1 MNKQHSVGPNCIC
14 TSTST
19 ATPVNPDNL
28 SLAISRNNQF
38 GSPSTPLSR
47 VTEQFA
53 AMLQVDA
60 EQPSTPHVLTAR
72 DKKYDRQLRL
82 WAANGQAALEEAHV
96 LLLTAS
102 AAGAEILKNL
112 VLPGTGS
119 FTVADDKFVTEDD
132 IDSNFFLDDSSLGQP
147 RAVKVTEFLQ
157 ELNTDS
163 MGHSQILNLK
173 ELDSVHSSYWESFSL
188 VIAHQ
193 IRPSIL
199 MKVGKVLWG
208 KKIPLVVSNSIGF
221 YGYLRIVVPEHTVVE
236 SHPDSTVDLRLDCPW
251 PELQNFADAI
261 DLGGLDETDHA
272 HVPYVVI
279 LLKYLKQWRAE
290 HGGNPP
296 STYTEKN
303 QFKDLIRN
311 GIRSSDSENFDEAI
325 AAVLRATQKTTV
337 PIISVLNDLRAQ
349 HLHEDSTKFWIL
361 VRAAA
366 DFVAKEG
373 NLPLSGTLPDM
384 KADSLRY
391 IALQT
396 VYRNKAVQDRDWVK
410 HRVAELLSAI
420 DRPTDA
426 ISDDEVET
434 FCKFSPYIVVID
446 GRSLE
451 EEYNPETAKATTIL
465 TALQEENGLMPIYLG
480 FRALE
485 TFEERNGRFPGVLE
499 DTGDDENELQSIALE
514 IVKSLGGDSLG
525 ETAIKV
531 LKEFVRAGNG
541 ELHNISSLLGGFG
554 AQEVVK
560 LITRQYV
567 PMKNTVLFDGIQ
579 SKSDVWEL

>member
-1 MNKQHSVGPNCIC
+1 MIKQHPVGHNN
-14 TSTST
+14 TSPPITT
-19 ATPVNPDNL
+19 ATSSILDDNAV
-28 SLAISRNNQF
+28 SDQPSET
-38 GSPSTPLSR
+38 PSTPLAG
-47 VTEQFA
+47 VAEQFA
-53 AMLQVDA
+53 TMLQVDA

-112 VLPGTGS
+112 VLPGTGA
-119 FTVADDKFVTEDD
+119 FTIADDKLVTEDD
-132 IDSNFFLDDSSLGQP
+132 IDANFFLNDSSLGQP

-163 MGHSQILNLK
+163 MGHSQILNLR
-173 ELDSVHSSYWESFSL
+173 ELDGVDSSYWESFSL

-199 MKVGKVLWG
+199 MNVAKVLWD
-208 KKIPLVVSNSIGF
+208 KKIPLVLSNSIGF
-221 YGYLRIVVPEHTVVE
+221 YGYLRIVIPEHTVVE

-251 PELQNFADAI
+251 PELEHFADAI
-261 DLGGLDETDHA
+261 NMDALDEIDHA

-279 LLKYLKQWRAE
+279 LLKYLKQWKAE
-290 HGGNPP
+290 HGGSPP
-296 STYTEKN
+296 SIYAEKN
-303 QFKDLIRN
+303 QFKDLIRS
-311 GIRSSDSENFDEAI
+311 GIRSSDPENFDEAI

-337 PIISVLNDLRAQ
+337 PITSVLNDPRAQ
-349 HLHEDSTKFWIL
+349 NLHENSTKFWIL
-361 VRAAA
+361 ARAAA

-396 VYRNKAVQDRDWVK
+396 VYRNKAVRDRDWVK
-410 HRVAELLSAI
+410 QRVAELLSAL

-426 ISDDEVET
+426 ILDDEIET
-434 FCKFSPYIVVID
+434 FCKFSRYIVVID

-451 EEYNPETAKATTIL
+451 EEYNPETAKAKLIL
-465 TALQEENGLMPIYLG
+465 SGLREENGLMPIYLG
-480 FRALE
+480 FRAVE
-485 TFEERNGRFPGVLE
+485 IFEERNERFPGSLE
-499 DTGDDENELQSIALE
+499 NTEDDAKNLESIALE

-525 ETAIKV
+525 ESASQV
-531 LKEFVRAGNG
+531 LKEFVRAGSG

-567 PMKNTVLFDGIQ
+567 PMKNTVVFDGIQ
-579 SKSDVWEL
+579 SKSEVWEL